1 MVACDGDLAGRHPA
15 SRSDTQ
21 KVVVQYGDDRDYFW
35 DRVTAPAAIG
45 AAGGNNKV
53 PEECPSIA

>member
-1 MVACDGDLAGRHPA
+1 MVASPWHCIAQV
-15 SRSDTQ
+15 DTQ
-21 KVVVQYGDDRDYFW
+21 KIVVQYSDGNDYFW
-35 DRVTAPAAIG
+35 VRVSAPAANG